1 MAETI
6 TENEKRERLS
16 TLLSLFDTAM
26 LVTRTEGGAMRARP
40 LSIAE
45 SNDDGAMYFST
56 AIDSPKIEELA
67 ADSRVNVALQSGSRF
82 VSITG
87 RARVVKDR
95 ALIERL
101 WSEAW
106 RVWFPGGKDDPTLCL
121 IAVEPEEAEYWDRSG
136 ARGIKSLFQ
145 MAKAYVSGA
154 QPGDFDRDQHG
165 KVKV

>member
-1 MAETI
+1 MTDKPADPVAHL
-6 TENEKRERLS
+6 REMLKEFS
-16 TLLSLFDTAM
+16 TAM
-26 LVTRTEGGAMRARP
+26 LVTRREDGGLRSRP
-40 LSIAE
+40 MAIAE
-45 SNDDGAMYFST
+45 ARIDGVLYFST

-67 ADSRVNVALQSGSRF
+67 ADSRVNVALQSASRF

-101 WSEAW
+101 WNETW

-121 IAVEPEEAEYWDRSG
+121 LAVEPEEAEYWDQSG
-136 ARGIKSLFQ
+136 AKGIKSMFQ

-154 QPGDFDRDQHG
+154 QPGDFDREQHG
-165 KVKV
+165 KVRV

>member
-1 MAETI
+1 MTDKHVDPVAHLKQMLKEFT
-6 TENEKRERLS
+6 
-16 TLLSLFDTAM
+16 TAM
-26 LVTRTEGGAMRARP
+26 LVTRRDDGGLRSRP
-40 LSIAE
+40 MAIAE
-45 SNDDGAMYFST
+45 ARVDGVIYFST

-67 ADSRVNVALQSGSRF
+67 SDSRVNVALQSGSRF

-87 RARVVKDR
+87 RARVVRDR

-121 IAVEPEEAEYWDRSG
+121 IAVEPEEAEYWDQSG
-136 ARGIKSLFQ
+136 AKGIKSMFQ

-154 QPGDFDRDQHG
+154 QPEDFDREQHS
-165 KVKV
+165 KFRV

>member
-1 MAETI
+1 MTDKAVDPVEHLRTML
-6 TENEKRERLS
+6 REF
-16 TLLSLFDTAM
+16 TTAM
-26 LVTRTEGGAMRARP
+26 LVTRRDDGGLRSRP
-40 LSIAE
+40 MAIAE
-45 SNDDGAMYFST
+45 ARIDGVVYFST

-67 ADSRVNVALQSGSRF
+67 ADSRVNVAMQSGGRF

-95 ALIERL
+95 ALLERL

-136 ARGIKSLFQ
+136 AKGIKSFFQ
-145 MAKAYVSGA
+145 MAKAYVSGT
-154 QPGDFDRDQHG
+154 QPGDFEPEQHS
-165 KVKV
+165 KIRV

>member
-1 MAETI
+1 MTDKNVDPVAHLKDMLKEF
-6 TENEKRERLS
+6 N
-16 TLLSLFDTAM
+16 TAM
-26 LVTRTEGGAMRARP
+26 LVTRTDDGGLRSRP
-40 LSIAE
+40 MAIAE
-45 SNDDGAMYFST
+45 ARVDGVIYFST

-67 ADSRVNVALQSGSRF
+67 SDSRVNVALQSGSRF

-87 RARVVKDR
+87 RARVVRDR

-136 ARGIKSLFQ
+136 AKGIKSFFQ

-154 QPGDFDRDQHG
+154 QPGDFDEEQHG
-165 KVKV
+165 KVRV